1 MRQRTQSKDRKDR
14 SRFKEMDP
22 TLLVGVVLLGLIV
35 LASVLV
41 PILSPFDPA
50 RGTSQPMQGPSAD
63 HVFGTD
69 NLGRDIFVR
78 VFAATRLDMA
88 LSVVAVG
95 VSLVVGTLLGAIM
108 GLVGRSKVSTFL
120 TLVIDSI
127 NAFPFV
133 VLALGVA
140 AVTGPSPTG
149 VLAAIILTGW
159 ARYARVARARAAV
172 IANADFVSAA
182 KLLGY
187 SRTRVMVRHV
197 FPNVYSE
204 SFAFALSELVIV
216 ILIIAS
222 LSFLGAGV
230 RPPTPELGA
239 MISEGRI
246 FLGQAW
252 WISVFPGAVLA
263 LAALSIQ
270 LIADGYER
278 MTRYA

>member
-1 MRQRTQSKDRKDR
+1 MRLATRVRDADKT
-14 SRFKEMDP
+14 F
-22 TLLVGVVLLGLIV
+22 LVGATLLGLIV
-35 LASVLV
+35 LVSVFG
-41 PILSPFDPA
+41 PIFSPFDPV
-50 RGTSQPMQGPSAD
+50 RGASQPMRGPSAD
-63 HVFGTD
+63 HLFGTD
-69 NLGRDIFVR
+69 NLGRDVFVR

-88 LSVVAVG
+88 LAVAAVG
-95 VSLVVGTLLGAIM
+95 VSMVLGTLLGAIM
-108 GLVGRSKVSTFL
+108 GVAGRSKVSGFL

-127 NAFPFV
+127 NAFPFI
-133 VLALGVA
+133 VLALGVV
-140 AVTGPSPTG
+140 AVIGPSPSG

-172 IANADFVSAA
+172 IANADFVNAA
-182 KLLGY
+182 RLLGY
-187 SRTRVMVRHV
+187 SRSRVMARHV

-216 ILIIAS
+216 ILAIAS

-230 RPPTPELGA
+230 RPPTAELGA
-239 MISEGRI
+239 MISEGRL
-246 FLGQAW
+246 FLSQAW

-263 LAALSIQ
+263 LCALSIQ